1 LSPRAGCANMGL
13 RAVEINIL
21 VDEGV
26 EAGIEPSWLEGVAQ
40 RVLKAE
46 KAGAKSEVGIV
57 VTGQEM
63 VQQLNRDYR
72 GQDEPT
78 DVLAFSTRDEANG
91 LPRFILAPDGLL
103 HLGEVIIS
111 YPQALIQAEE
121 HGHSLKKELSI
132 LLIHGLLHL
141 LGYDHEESDEEGR
154 MRIREKELLELIEG
168 GGQ

>member
-1 LSPRAGCANMGL
+1 MGL
-13 RAVEINIL
+13 KDMEINIL

-26 EAGIEPSWLEGVAQ
+26 EAGVEPSWLEDVAQ

-63 VQQLNRDYR
+63 VQQLNRNFR

-78 DVLAFSTRDEANG
+78 DVLAFSVRDEAEG
-91 LPRFILAPDGLL
+91 LPRFILAPDGLS

-111 YPQALIQAEE
+111 YPQAQVQAEE
-121 HGHSLKKELSI
+121 HGHSLQKELTI

-141 LGYDHEESDEEGR
+141 LGYDHEEADAEKKMQS
-154 MRIREKELLELIEG
+154 REKELLELIEG
-168 GGQ
+168 GGR